1 MRRQIWMLVAA
12 TTTLVML
19 AFVVPLAVLVER
31 AADREGVATAGIRA
45 ESVVPPVAGADDEV
59 AGMAAR
65 AASGG
70 GYAAVVRLPDGR
82 TVGAPPGL
90 WTGGAPAEDI
100 RATTVR
106 RLADGSVVID
116 QPVVRDDGTAVVSVQ
131 VSGAVLD
138 RGVLRSWV
146 VLCGIGLVLVALSLL
161 VADRL
166 ARSLTR
172 PVSDLAS
179 AAERLGRGD
188 LETPVVPQG
197 PREIREVGSAMK
209 TMAERIAG
217 LVDGERET
225 LADISHRLRT
235 PVTALRLNAENLA
248 DPDERA
254 RLTADVDEL
263 VLQVDA
269 VISHARQPAHEVTE
283 AGAVTDLVSVVRER
297 MDFWQVLA
305 EEQSRPVRV
314 DLPSARCLVSAPPD
328 DVGAALDALLDNVF
342 AHTPESTGFGV
353 TVSPEPEGGALLTVL
368 DDGAGFSDR
377 AVLDR
382 GQSRAGSSG
391 LGLDIAVRLAERS
404 GGWAQIGDGRPG
416 AVVHLRLGG
425 PAPAPQVPLAP
436 SGQPPVA

>member
-1 MRRQIWMLVAA
+1 MLVAA

-19 AFVVPLAVLVER
+19 AFVIPLAALVER
-31 AADREGVATAGIRA
+31 AADREGVAGAGIRA
-45 ESVVPPVAGADDEV
+45 ESVVPPVAGARDEV
-59 AGMAAR
+59 VGMAAR

-82 TVGAPPGL
+82 TVGSPPGL
-90 WTGGAPAEDI
+90 WTGGSPAEDI
-100 RATTVR
+100 RTTTLR

-116 QPVVRDDGTAVVSVQ
+116 QPVFRDDGTAVVSVQ

-146 VLCGIGLVLVALSLL
+146 VLCGIGLALVALSLL

-188 LETPVVPQG
+188 LSTPVLPEG
-197 PREIREVGSAMK
+197 PPEIREVGSAMN

-217 LVDGERET
+217 LVDSEREAV
-225 LADISHRLRT
+225 ADMSHRLRT

-269 VISHARQPAHEVTE
+269 VIAQARRPAREVDEVTG
-283 AGAVTDLVSVVRER
+283 AHAVTDLVSVVRER

-305 EEQSRPVRV
+305 EEQSRRVWV
-314 DLPSARCLVSAPPD
+314 DLPSVPCLVSARPD
-328 DVGAALDALLDNVF
+328 DVRAALDALLDNVF
-342 AHTPESTGFGV
+342 AHTADATGFAV
-353 TVSPEPEGGALLTVL
+353 TVSPQPEGGALLTVL
-368 DDGAGFSDR
+368 DDGEGFTDR
-377 AVLDR
+377 AVLER

-391 LGLDIAVRLAERS
+391 LGLDIAVKLAERS
-404 GGWAQIGDGRPG
+404 GGWAEIGDGRPG
-416 AVVHLRLGG
+416 AVVHLRLDG
-425 PAPAPQVPLAP
+425 PAPASQGPLAP
-436 SGQPPVA
+436 SGQPHAP

>member
-19 AFVVPLAVLVER
+19 AFVVPLAALVER

-65 AASGG
+65 AASSG

-82 TVGAPPGL
+82 TVGAPSGL
-90 WTGGAPAEDI
+90 WTGGVPAEDI
-100 RATTVR
+100 RTTTVR

-116 QPVVRDDGTAVVSVQ
+116 QPVFRDDGTAVVSVQ

-146 VLCGIGLVLVALSLL
+146 VLCGIGLVLLALSLL

-188 LETPVVPQG
+188 LGTPVVPEG
-197 PREIREVGSAMK
+197 PPEIREVGSAMK

-217 LVDGERET
+217 LVDSERQA

-269 VISHARQPAHEVTE
+269 VISHARQPAHEVT
-283 AGAVTDLVSVVRER
+283 AADAVTDVVSVVRER

-328 DVGAALDALLDNVF
+328 DVRAALDALLDNVF
-342 AHTPESTGFGV
+342 AHTPEPTGFGV

-368 DDGAGFSDR
+368 DDGEGFSDR

-391 LGLDIAVRLAERS
+391 LGLDIAVKLAERS
-404 GGWAQIGDGRPG
+404 GGWASIGDGRPG
-416 AVVHLRLGG
+416 AVVHLRLDG
-425 PAPAPQVPLAP
+425 PAPASQVPLAP
-436 SGQPPVA
+436 SGQPHVA